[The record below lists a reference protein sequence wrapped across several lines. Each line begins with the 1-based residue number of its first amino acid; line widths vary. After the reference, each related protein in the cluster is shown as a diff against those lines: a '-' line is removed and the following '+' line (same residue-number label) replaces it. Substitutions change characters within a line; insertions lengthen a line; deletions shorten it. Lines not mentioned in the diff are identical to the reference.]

1 MNYIQQQQKYFG
13 KKMGPN
19 TRNQESIKIDEE
31 LFLADV
37 EELHCFFSDNIL
49 QTIIEDHLA

>member
-1 MNYIQQQQKYFG
+1 
-13 KKMGPN
+13 MGPN
-19 TRNQESIKIDEE
+19 TRNQENIKIDEE
-31 LFLADV
+31 LFLTDV